1 MKNKTRS
8 LLEELDAMYVDRDR
22 RHVIE
27 NRATNIITSAIRLVE
42 QIEEAYDVEAADI
55 LTKKLFNAIKMK
67 DSGKFTRAVRRI
79 DENLRSK
86 KSIDDDSGI

>member
-8 LLEELDAMYVDRDR
+8 LLEELDSMYVDRDR

-27 NRATNIITSAIRLVE
+27 NRASNLISSAIRLVE
-42 QIEEAYDVEAADI
+42 QLEEAYEPEVADA
-55 LTKKLFNAIKMK
+55 LVKKMFNAIKMK

-79 DENLRSK
+79 DENSRSK
-86 KSIDDDSGI
+86 KSKSDDI